1 MTYQCI
7 DGVKRQKTVLIYIE
21 RRGLG
26 AETWNSLAIRGLEKS
41 MKDTKKNRSVGE
53 NSMTFFERQN
63 KKVFYR
69 ENGYQC

>member
-26 AETWNSLAIRGLEKS
+26 AETWNRLAIRGLEKS

-69 ENGYQC
+69 ENGHQC

>member
-41 MKDTKKNRSVGE
+41 MKDTKKNRSIGE

>member
-53 NSMTFFERQN
+53 NSMTFSERQN

>member
-1 MTYQCI
+1 MNYQCI

>member
-7 DGVKRQKTVLIYIE
+7 NGVKRQKTVLIYIE
-21 RRGLG
+21 RRDLG

>member
-63 KKVFYR
+63 KKMFYR

>member
-1 MTYQCI
+1 MSYQCI

>member
-41 MKDTKKNRSVGE
+41 MKDTKKNRSVEE